1 LGLPVVPMVFLFKI
15 SFVDNKKRGR
25 PQWTTSLPK
34 RNFSGEEKQ

>member
-1 LGLPVVPMVFLFKI
+1 LGLPVVPMVFFL
-15 SFVDNKKRGR
+15 SKRGSLTTKKGS